1 VPDTLP
7 RTIGRYEIR
16 RELGRGMMGVVYEA
30 LDPALGRIIAL
41 KTIQLAFAVDHE
53 RRRSFEERFLTEA
66 RAAASL
72 SHPGIVVVHDVGQ
85 DSATGTLYIA
95 LEFLEG
101 HTLAKVVEAGKPIE
115 WREALGITRT
125 VAQALHH
132 AHTHGVIHRDI
143 KPANIMILPTGEPKI
158 MDFGIA
164 KVETSH
170 LTATGQF
177 FGTPLY
183 MSPEQA
189 QGQKVDAR
197 SDLFSLGAL
206 AYALLTGQQPFAA
219 EGVPRILVRV
229 LQDDPP
235 PPTRVIP
242 GLPPDV
248 DYLIARALAKNPGD
262 RYPDGQT
269 LAEDIDDILA
279 NKAPRHKQGSDLAGR
294 AEGTVVASRRS
305 GLIPDTPNAPPLAGA
320 PLPKPAA
327 GRLTPPP
334 VPAAVRR
341 RPPPRPAQAPA
352 PSRPPRSVPLW
363 AVAAGGA
370 GFAVVLVAVALV
382 AVLTTRSLRKQAP
395 PAPPPASTTTPLAT
409 PDEDQ
414 PVRVEVPDEDVAGT
428 ARVDLDL
435 EHSLRRGKLRV
446 WVDNVLV
453 VEDDLDSR
461 VARKIATVKIRKGH
475 FERALDIPAGR
486 HEIKVQVAWDGNTKT
501 ASAWANLAPGSTRQL
516 SAKIGTGITGLVK
529 KDLDLEWE

>member
-1 VPDTLP
+1 MPDTLP

-30 LDPALGRIIAL
+30 LDPALGRVIAL
-41 KTIQLAFAVDHE
+41 KTIRLAFAVDQE
-53 RRRSFEERFLTEA
+53 RRRGFEERFLTEA

-85 DSATGTLYIA
+85 DSGTNTLYIA

-101 HTLAKVVEAGKPIE
+101 QTLANVVEAGQPIE

-125 VAQALHH
+125 VAEALHH

-164 KVETSH
+164 KVETSQ

-248 DYLIARALAKNPGD
+248 DYLVARALAKDPAD

-269 LAEDIDDILA
+269 LAEDIEDILA
-279 NKAPRHKQGSDLAGR
+279 NKAPRHKQESGLAGR

-305 GLIPDTPNAPPLAGA
+305 DVLPATSNAPPPPGS
-320 PLPKPAA
+320 PLPSPVA

-341 RPPPRPAQAPA
+341 RPSPAETPA
-352 PSRPPRSVPLW
+352 PSGPSRSLPLW
-363 AVAAGGA
+363 AVAAAGA
-370 GFAVVLVAVALV
+370 GFAVVLLAAVLV
-382 AVLTTRSLRKQAP
+382 AVLMTHSLRKQAP
-395 PAPPPASTTTPLAT
+395 PTPTAASTTAPSTTPNA
-409 PDEDQ
+409 EK
-414 PVRVEVPDEDVAGT
+414 PVRVDVPDEDVSGM

-446 WVDNVLV
+446 WVDGALV

-486 HEIKVQVAWDGNTKT
+486 HEIRVQVAWDGNSKT